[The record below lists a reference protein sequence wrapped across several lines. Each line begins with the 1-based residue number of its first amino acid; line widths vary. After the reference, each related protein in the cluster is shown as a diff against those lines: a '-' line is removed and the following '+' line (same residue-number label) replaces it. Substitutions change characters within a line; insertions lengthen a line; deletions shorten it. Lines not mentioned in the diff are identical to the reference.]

1 MPKIITT
8 RSCIHTKGKEALY
21 MRMRNCGW
29 NRKLGLSLLLF
40 IVMFSLFAAGIPKM
54 QFAMAD
60 GGSGT
65 DDWTMF
71 RHDAQHS
78 GYSTS
83 TAPSTNQTQW
93 SFTTGSD
100 VYSSPAV
107 ADGKVYIGANDGRI
121 YCLNAATGALIWT
134 YKTGNDARSP
144 AVADGKVYVGSWDDK
159 VYCLNAA
166 SGASIW
172 NYTTSGAVPSSPAVA
187 DGKVYIGSYDSKIH
201 CINAATGTL
210 NWSYAT
216 GGLVYSSP
224 AVADGK
230 VYAGSRNG
238 NLYCLNAVEGT
249 LNWSY
254 TTGNSVDSSPAVV
267 ADRVYVGSDDAK
279 VYCLNASDGAHIWN
293 YTTGGNVQSSP
304 AVADSKVFVGSLDG
318 KVYCLDAENGT
329 FIWNYTTGNILYS
342 SPAVADGKVFV
353 GSNDYK
359 VYCLNAADGA
369 FIWSYATGSNV
380 YSSPAVADGV
390 VYVASTSRKV
400 YAFSPTFI
408 WNFDNAFKFNSVR
421 MIYPSEQ
428 TPKPLGCSSAMVS
441 DWTASA
447 FIYTKLDTVVEGT
460 DTNSAF
466 VNQTSGKPLGA
477 ANSGLISFGGPV
489 VNPVVAYAESAA
501 TPTGDRAPV
510 MFYQNA
516 GTCYFQFRNGTS
528 ILEASLPSSAIN
540 NNRDMFVIE
549 VYRDGDGRNEMLCY
563 GFGWKGTYAA
573 GKYFETEIYSNLN
586 SYPYSW
592 IIVLWFD
599 ANGDGFVNTA
609 ADGDTYTVIAT
620 GQK

>member
-8 RSCIHTKGKEALY
+8 HGCIHTKGQEALY
-21 MRMRNCGW
+21 MHMRNYGW

-40 IVMFSLFAAGIPKM
+40 IIVFSLFAAGIPKM

-93 SFTTGSD
+93 SFTTGNV

-107 ADGKVYIGANDGRI
+107 ADGKVYVGSEDDKVYCLNAATGTLIWSYKTGSDVRSPAVAGGRVYVGSWDDKVYCLDAATGASLWNYTTGGAVPSSPAVAGGKVYVGSYDTKV
-121 YCLNAATGALIWT
+121 YCLNAATGAFIWKYAIGGQVYSSPAVADGNVYVGSKDGNVYCLNAT
-134 YKTGNDARSP
+134 TGDWIWNYTTVSDVDSSP
-144 AVADGKVYVGSWDDK
+144 AVADGKVYVGS
-159 VYCLNAA
+159 Y
-166 SGASIW
+166 
-172 NYTTSGAVPSSPAVA
+172 
-187 DGKVYIGSYDSKIH
+187 
-201 CINAATGTL
+201 
-210 NWSYAT
+210 
-216 GGLVYSSP
+216 
-224 AVADGK
+224 
-230 VYAGSRNG
+230 
-238 NLYCLNAVEGT
+238 
-249 LNWSY
+249 
-254 TTGNSVDSSPAVV
+254 
-267 ADRVYVGSDDAK
+267 DAK
-279 VYCLNASDGAHIWN
+279 VYCLNATDGAHIWN
-293 YTTGGNVQSSP
+293 YTTGDIVDSSP
-304 AVADSKVFVGSLDG
+304 AVAGGKVYVGSRDG
-318 KVYCLDAENGT
+318 KVYCLNATTGE
-329 FIWNYTTGNILYS
+329 FIWSYTTGNWVRS
-342 SPAVADGKVFV
+342 SPAAADGKVYV
-353 GSNDYK
+353 GSRDNK
-359 VYCLNAADGA
+359 VYCLDAATGA
-369 FIWSYATGSNV
+369 VIWSYATNNDV

-390 VYVASTSRKV
+390 VYVASTDHRV
-400 YAFSPTFI
+400 YAFSPPFL
-408 WNFDNAFKFNSVR
+408 WNFDSVFKLSSVR

-447 FIYTKLDTVVEGT
+447 FIYTKLETVVEGT

-477 ANSGLISFGGPV
+477 ANSGLISFGGPF

-599 ANGDGFVNTA
+599 TNGDGFVNTA

>member
-1 MPKIITT
+1 MH
-8 RSCIHTKGKEALY
+8 RGKRALHKHICD
-21 MRMRNCGW
+21 CGW
-29 NRKLGLSLLLF
+29 NRKLGLSLLFF
-40 IVMFSLFAAGIPKM
+40 IVMFSFLSVGNWAM
-54 QFAMAD
+54 QFAMAA
-60 GGSGT
+60 GGSGA

-107 ADGKVYIGANDGRI
+107 ADGKVYIGANDGKI

-134 YKTGNDARSP
+134 YKTGIDARSP
-144 AVADGKVYVGSWDDK
+144 AVADGRVYVGSWDDK
-159 VYCLNAA
+159 VYCLDAA
-166 SGASIW
+166 TGASLW
-172 NYTTSGAVPSSPAVA
+172 NFTTGGGVYSSPAVA
-187 DGKVYIGSYDSKIH
+187 GGKVYVGSYDSKVY
-201 CINAATGTL
+201 CINAITGAFI
-210 NWSYAT
+210 WSYTT

-230 VYAGSRNG
+230 VYVGSRNG

-254 TTGNSVDSSPAVV
+254 TTGGDIYSSPAVV
-267 ADRVYVGSDDAK
+267 AGRVYVGSDDTK
-279 VYCLNASDGAHIWN
+279 VYCLNA
-293 YTTGGNVQSSP
+293 TTGESLWNCTTGDNVQSSP
-304 AVADSKVFVGSLDG
+304 AVADSNVFVGSSDG
-318 KVYCLDAENGT
+318 RVYCLDAENGT
-329 FIWNYTTGNILYS
+329 FIWNYTTGNVYS

-353 GSNDYK
+353 GSSNK
-359 VYCLNAADGA
+359 FYCLNAADGA
-369 FIWSYATGSNV
+369 FIWSYTTGSNV

-390 VYVASTSRKV
+390 VYVASTGRKV
-400 YAFSPTFI
+400 YAFSPPFL
-408 WNFDNAFKFNSVR
+408 WNFDNVFKLSSVR

-447 FIYTKLDTVVEGT
+447 FIYTKLETVVEGT

-466 VNQTSGKPLGA
+466 VNQVSGKPLGA
-477 ANSGLISFGGPV
+477 ANSGLISFGGPF
-489 VNPVVAYAESAA
+489 VNPVVAYAESDT
-501 TPTGDRAPV
+501 TPTGDRAPIK
-510 MFYQNA
+510 FYQNA
-516 GTCYFQFRNGTS
+516 GTLYFQLRNGTS
-528 ILEASLPSSAIN
+528 ITGANLSSSVIN
-540 NNRDMFVIE
+540 SNMDMFVLE

-599 ANGDGFVNTA
+599 TNGDGFVNTT

-620 GQK
+620 GQR